1 MWALILLKKKDIIV
15 IANLITINII
25 ISLENLSMIFN
36 KR

>member
-1 MWALILLKKKDIIV
+1 MWALILYKKKDIIV

-25 ISLENLSMIFN
+25 ISLENLWMIFN

>member
-1 MWALILLKKKDIIV
+1 MWALILLKKDIIV
-15 IANLITINII
+15 IAILITTNII